1 MTLWTLSE
9 IRSKTRQLSGR
20 LSVVE
25 TSNDQIDE
33 YINKYF
39 QYEFPAAVKL
49 NRNYTTFEFNTEYG
63 VKEYDFS
70 DEYTNFVPEASLDR
84 MTIEVF
90 QDPDSFYA
98 LNPESVQRYSTWSG
112 DGATVTFTNT
122 YSSNVPIKRGSV
134 IVDDTVEIF
143 TDSISGALGV
153 LTGSEGG
160 AGTVDYVTG
169 DVSVTFITAPVDGQ
183 AVQCSFIQHSLGQPS
198 AVMMFNNK
206 FTFNPVP
213 DKAYRFQ
220 IKAWSLLYV
229 KPVTGSI
236 KQVFTLAT
244 DRPLQD
250 EWGPTI
256 ALGASR
262 RIASDTGEMDR
273 YGELTALYQEQIN
286 LILTRTCIDLEST
299 RVPPTF

>member
-1 MTLWTLSE
+1 MASWSLSE
-9 IRSKTRQLSGR
+9 IRSKVRQLSGR
-20 LSVVE
+20 LSVAE
-25 TSNDQIDE
+25 TSNEQIDE

-63 VKEYDFS
+63 TKEYDFS
-70 DEYTNFVPEASLDR
+70 DEYTNFVPEATLER
-84 MTIEVF
+84 MTIEVY
-90 QDPDSFYA
+90 QEPDVFYA

-112 DGATVTFTNT
+112 DGTTVAFSNT
-122 YSSNVPIKRGSV
+122 YSDNVPIAAGSV
-134 IVDDTVEIF
+134 IVDDTVEVF
-143 TDSISGALGV
+143 EDDGAGV
-153 LTGSEGG
+153 LVSNLGG
-160 AGTVDYVTG
+160 AGGTVNYTTG
-169 DVSVTFITAPVDGQ
+169 AVSVTFATAPTSGQ
-183 AVQCSFIQHSLGQPS
+183 AIQCSFIQNSLGMPS

-213 DKAYRFQ
+213 DKAYRFR

-236 KQVFTLAT
+236 KQTFTLAT

-250 EWGPTI
+250 EWGPAI

-262 RIASDTGEMDR
+262 RIASDYGEMDR

-299 RVPPTF
+299 RVLPTF

>member
-1 MTLWTLSE
+1 MSTWNLSE
-9 IRSKTRQLSGR
+9 IRSKVRQLSGR

-49 NRNYTTFEFNTEYG
+49 NRNYTTYEFNTEYG
-63 VKEYDFS
+63 TKEYTFS

-90 QDPDSFYA
+90 QDPDAFYA
-98 LNPESVQRYSTWSG
+98 LNPESVQRYSTWEG
-112 DGATVTFTNT
+112 DGATVTFSNT
-122 YSSNVPIKRGSV
+122 YSGNVPLQKGSV
-134 IVDDTVEIF
+134 YVDDTVEVF
-143 TDSISGALGV
+143 VDDGDGV
-153 LTGSEGG
+153 LVSSL
-160 AGTVDYVTG
+160 AGTDGAVDYVTG
-169 DVSVTFITAPVDGQ
+169 VVSVTFATAPVDGQ
-183 AVQCSFIQHSLGQPS
+183 AIQCSFIEESLAQPS
-198 AVMMFNNK
+198 SVMMFNNK

-229 KPVTGSI
+229 KPATGDI

-250 EWGPTI
+250 EWGPAI
-256 ALGASR
+256 ALGASK
-262 RIASDTGEMDR
+262 RIASDSGEMDR

-299 RVPPTF
+299 RVLPTF

>member
-1 MTLWTLSE
+1 MDWNLSE
-9 IRSKTRQLSGR
+9 IRSKVRQLSGR
-20 LSVVE
+20 LSVAE
-25 TSNDQIDE
+25 SSNEQIDE

-39 QYEFPAAVKL
+39 QYEFPATVKL
-49 NRNYTTFEFNTEYG
+49 NRNYTMFEFNTEYG
-63 VKEYDFS
+63 VKDYDFS
-70 DEYTNFVPEASLDR
+70 DEYTNFVPDATIDR

-90 QDPDSFYA
+90 QEPDSFYA

-143 TDSISGALGV
+143 TDSTSGALGI

-160 AGTVDYVTG
+160 AGTVNYTTG
-169 DVSVTFITAPVDGQ
+169 VVSVTFATAPTDGQ
-183 AVQCSFIQHSLGQPS
+183 AIQCSFIELSLGQPS
-198 AVMMFNNK
+198 AVMLFDNK

-213 DKAYRFQ
+213 DKAYRFS
-220 IKAWSLLYV
+220 IKAWTLLTV
-229 KPVTGSI
+229 KPSSGSN
-236 KQVFTLAT
+236 KSSFTLAS

-250 EWGPTI
+250 EWGPAI

-262 RIASDTGEMDR
+262 RIASDYGEMER
-273 YGELTALYQEQIN
+273 YGELTALYKEQIN

-299 RVPPTF
+299 RVLPTF